1 VHLSDRRG
9 VALHYERL
17 GDGPRL
23 LYCNGSGTTVD
34 TSRPLL
40 DMLSARFEV
49 LAFDYRGMGR
59 SAPVTEPYG
68 MSDVAA
74 DVAALLDDV
83 GWDRTSLAGL
93 SFGGMVAQEFA
104 VTFPDR
110 IDRLALMA
118 TSPGGAFASY
128 PLETLADLP
137 ALERGLRSLNLADR
151 RWTAEWFATH
161 PEDAALV
168 GTLAT
173 DLPAEETAE
182 QAQGRLFQLQARKGH
197 DVLDRLHQVT
207 CPTFVGSGRYDDIA
221 PVANGQAIVDRITNA
236 TLHIYESGHLF
247 LLQDPAA
254 WPAIATFLGAY
265 AVG

>member
-104 VTFPDR
+104 VTFPHR

-173 DLPAEETAE
+173 DLPAEETA
-182 QAQGRLFQLQARKGH
+182 QAQGRLFQLRARKGH